1 MKTLNKTFQASAV
14 HEILEKNLP
23 FYNELSKKQKQQ
35 LFDACVLRSFSPY
48 ETVHNYWNKNYGLYI
63 ILESGI
69 QAFALAGNGK
79 EFSLF
84 AISPGKNNPFVCD
97 IIIIDESGDDI
108 DFQAVAGLS
117 VLYIP
122 LDDWNEFMENSASA
136 CRYTIAIKNK
146 MIEVLVRSMR
156 AFVFLSLEQ
165 MLMMHLSQKL
175 SLERLVTSN
184 TVTIKGTHE
193 EIANTIGTSRE
204 VVSRILRKF
213 QADGLLKTSHG
224 KIDILDIEA
233 LENRVS
239 SIFSHPNN
247 SSPESV

>member
-1 MKTLNKTFQASAV
+1 MKTLNKTFQASTV
-14 HEILEKNLP
+14 HKILEKNLP

-35 LFDACVLRSFSPY
+35 LFDACILRSFSPY
-48 ETVHNYWNKNYGLYI
+48 ETIHNYLNKNYGLYI

-97 IIIIDESGDDI
+97 IILIDESGDDI

-122 LDDWNEFMENSASA
+122 LDDWNEFMENSHLA
-136 CRYTIAIKNK
+136 CKYTIAIKNK
-146 MIEVLVRSMR
+146 MIEVIVRSMR

-165 MLMMHLSQKL
+165 MLIMHLYQKL
-175 SLERLVTSN
+175 SLERLIENDTA
-184 TVTIKGTHE
+184 TIKGTHE

-213 QADGLLKTSHG
+213 QADGLLKTAHG
-224 KIDILDIEA
+224 KIIILDVSA

-239 SIFSHPNN
+239 SIFSQPNDAFPN
-247 SSPESV
+247 PV